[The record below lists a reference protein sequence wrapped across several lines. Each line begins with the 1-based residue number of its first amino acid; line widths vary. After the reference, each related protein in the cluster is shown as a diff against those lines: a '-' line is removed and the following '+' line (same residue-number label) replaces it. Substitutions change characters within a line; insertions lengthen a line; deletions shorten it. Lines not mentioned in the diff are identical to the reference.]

1 MSSVDQDEC
10 HIVGLCLVSFLAAV
24 AEEVRVK
31 VLLRE
36 PAVTIRDV
44 VKARLEVRRA
54 RAAWSVTRAEA
65 AGPRV
70 LVHPG
75 PTAPRG
81 GGTEGGGVNGSG

>member
-1 MSSVDQDEC
+1 MSEVGPEQR
-10 HIVGLCLVSFLAAV
+10 HTVGLCLVSFLAAV

-31 VLLRE
+31 VLLRD
-36 PAVTIRDV
+36 PTVTIRDV

-81 GGTEGGGVNGSG
+81 GGADEGGVNGSG

>member
-1 MSSVDQDEC
+1 MSGVGPEQC
-10 HIVGLCLVSFLAAV
+10 HIVGLCLVTYLAAV

-31 VLLRE
+31 VLLRD

-54 RAAWSVTRAEA
+54 RAAWGVTRAEA

-70 LVHPG
+70 LQHPG
-75 PTAPRG
+75 PTVPRAG
-81 GGTEGGGVNGSG
+81 GPDGGE

>member
-24 AEEVRVK
+24 ADEVRVK

-54 RAAWSVTRAEA
+54 RAAWGVTRAEA
-65 AGPRV
+65 AGPGV
-70 LVHPG
+70 LLHPG
-75 PTAPRG
+75 QPAPLG
-81 GGTEGGGVNGSG
+81 GDTVEGGG